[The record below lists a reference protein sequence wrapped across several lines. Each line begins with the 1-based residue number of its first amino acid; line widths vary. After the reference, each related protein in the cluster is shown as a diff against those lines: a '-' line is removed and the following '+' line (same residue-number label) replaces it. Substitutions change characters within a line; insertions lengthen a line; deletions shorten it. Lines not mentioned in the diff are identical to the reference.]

1 MKRLDYKWVLL
12 GFLFVTFFLELGS
25 RQLYGAA
32 LPKIKL
38 DFAALGVTDT
48 QLGTVG
54 SVFSA
59 VFGLSLMVSGLA
71 ADLFGRKR
79 VIVLGTLLFSLA
91 ILGTGFASGLVGLI
105 VAYGVF
111 NAMGQCCIAP
121 PCYSLISQHHV
132 ETRATAMGIF
142 QCALYLGVVLGSVFA
157 GLLAESGAGGW
168 RIAFWIFGGVG
179 VAWALALHFGLRDTR
194 PPALS
199 SDSQLLNLSTS
210 QPSVRDAF
218 LALLRKPT
226 AILIAVAFGMYT
238 YASLGIR
245 LWSAAFMVR
254 EFEGVGLARAAFHS
268 VFWLNLGSFAGL
280 MLTARFMDRV
290 GVRRPKVRLEISVL
304 GFLLCILP
312 VVWVA
317 RSAGLAECCE
327 ALGTLGFTF
336 GVYEAAHYPAMFD
349 CIAPRYRSAA
359 TGMTGAYAFVFGSAG
374 PAVLGWMSEHL
385 SMRTG
390 LMSLSAFFVAGALV
404 LLPALFV
411 FFRRDY
417 VGD

>member
-1 MKRLDYKWVLL
+1 MLKRIDYKWVLL

-32 LPKIKL
+32 LPKIKV

-157 GLLAESGAGGW
+157 GMLAESGAGGW

-179 VAWALALHFGLRDTR
+179 ITWALVMKFALRETPIVAAKGEKATLK
-194 PPALS
+194 
-199 SDSQLLNLSTS
+199 
-210 QPSVRDAF
+210 DAF

-290 GVRRPKVRLEISVL
+290 GVRRPKIRLEISVI

-317 RSAGLAECCE
+317 RSAGLAECCA

-385 SMRTG
+385 SMRAG

-404 LLPALFV
+404 LLPALAV

>member
-1 MKRLDYKWVLL
+1 MLKRIDYKWVLL

-32 LPKIKL
+32 LPKIKV

-157 GLLAESGAGGW
+157 GMLAESGAGGW

-179 VAWALALHFGLRDTR
+179 VAWALVMKFALRETPIVAAEGEKATL
-194 PPALS
+194 
-199 SDSQLLNLSTS
+199 
-210 QPSVRDAF
+210 RDAF

-290 GVRRPKVRLEISVL
+290 GVRRPKIRLEISVI

-317 RSAGLAECCE
+317 RSAGLAECCA

-385 SMRTG
+385 SMRAG

>member
-1 MKRLDYKWVLL
+1 MLKRIGYKWFLL

-32 LPKIKL
+32 LPQIKV

-54 SVFSA
+54 TVFSA

-79 VIVLGTLLFSLA
+79 VIVLGTALFSLA

-142 QCALYLGVVLGSVFA
+142 QCAVYLGVVLGSVFA
-157 GLLAESGAGGW
+157 GILAEGGTGGW
-168 RIAFWIFGGVG
+168 RMAFWIFGAVG
-179 VAWALALHFGLRDTR
+179 IAWALVMAFAIRETPIAAADGEKPT
-194 PPALS
+194 
-199 SDSQLLNLSTS
+199 
-210 QPSVRDAF
+210 VKDAF
-218 LALLRKPT
+218 RALLKKPT
-226 AILIAVAFGMYT
+226 AILIAVAFGMFT
-238 YASLGIR
+238 YANLGIR

-254 EFEGVGLARAAFHS
+254 EFDGVGLARAAFHS
-268 VFWLNLGSFAGL
+268 VFWINLGSFLGL

-290 GVRRPKVRLEISVL
+290 GVRRPKIRLEISVI
-304 GFLLCILP
+304 GFLLCVLP
-312 VVWVA
+312 VIWVA
-317 RSAGLAECCE
+317 RSAGLVECCA
-327 ALGTLGFTF
+327 ALGTLGFTV
-336 GVYEAAHYPAMFD
+336 GIYEAAHYPAMFD

-359 TGMTGAYAFVFGSAG
+359 TGMTGAYAFVFGSMG

-385 SMRTG
+385 SMRVG
-390 LMSLSAFFVAGALV
+390 ILSLSGFFLAGAVV
-404 LLPALFV
+404 LLPALLV

>member
-1 MKRLDYKWVLL
+1 MLKRIGYKWILL

-32 LPKIKL
+32 LPQIKV

-48 QLGTVG
+48 QLGTIG

-79 VIVLGTLLFSLA
+79 VIVFGTLLFSLA

-142 QCALYLGVVLGSVFA
+142 QSAVYLGVVLGSVFA
-157 GLLAESGAGGW
+157 GMLAEGGAGGW
-168 RIAFWIFGGVG
+168 RIAFWAFGGVG
-179 VAWALALHFGLRDTR
+179 VVWALVMAFALRETPIVAADGGKATLK
-194 PPALS
+194 
-199 SDSQLLNLSTS
+199 
-210 QPSVRDAF
+210 DAF

-226 AILIAVAFGMYT
+226 AVLIAVAFGMFM

-268 VFWLNLGSFAGL
+268 VFWLNLGSFLGL

-290 GVRRPKVRLEISVL
+290 GVRRPRVRLEISVI
-304 GFLLCILP
+304 GFLLCVLP

-317 RSAGLAECCE
+317 RSAGLVECCA

-374 PAVLGWMSEHL
+374 PVVLGWMSEHL

-390 LMSLSAFFVAGALV
+390 LMSLSVFFLAGALV

-417 VGD
+417 VGE

>member
-1 MKRLDYKWVLL
+1 MADAFYKWRLL
-12 GFLFVTFFLELGS
+12 AFLFVTFFLELGS

-32 LPKIKL
+32 LPQIKL
-38 DFAALGVTDT
+38 DFASLGVTDT

-71 ADLFGRKR
+71 ADLLGRKR

-91 ILGTGFASGLVGLI
+91 ILGTGFATGLVGLI

-132 ETRATAMGIF
+132 GTRATAMGIF
-142 QCALYLGVVLGSVFA
+142 QCAVYLGVVLGSVFA
-157 GLLAESGAGGW
+157 GMLAESGAGGW
-168 RIAFWIFGGVG
+168 RSAFWIFGAVG
-179 VAWALALHFGLRDTR
+179 VVWALVMAFAIRETPIAAADGEKATLK
-194 PPALS
+194 
-199 SDSQLLNLSTS
+199 
-210 QPSVRDAF
+210 DAF

-268 VFWLNLGSFAGL
+268 VFWINLGSFLGL

-304 GFLLCILP
+304 GFLLCIMP
-312 VVWVA
+312 AIWVA
-317 RSAGLAECCE
+317 RSTGLAECCT
-327 ALGTLGFTF
+327 ALGTLGITI

-374 PAVLGWMSEHL
+374 PAALGWMSEHF

-390 LMSLSAFFVAGALV
+390 LMSLAVFFAAGAIV

-417 VGD
+417 VGER